1 MGLYTWCL
9 LAAVALAAGVLLLF
23 RRKTL
28 KEAFQLFTA
37 EELPLFTD
45 PKYCLYVKNS
55 LRTNEALLKKYQ
67 ETLQSENALQ
77 TMKVIESHKEALAK
91 MDCEN
96 PNLVT
101 QEIKPVPVLPGSDYT
116 YEFTANAT
124 RAAVLE
130 DAMRRERD
138 AKQLLAAMEEQKS

>member
-1 MGLYTWCL
+1 MDL
-9 LAAVALAAGVLLLF
+9 LRWLMLAVVVAGIGFLVLF
-23 RRKTL
+23 RRKTV

-37 EELPLFTD
+37 EEVGLFTD
-45 PKYCLYVKNS
+45 PKYCTYVKNS

-77 TMKVIESHKEALAK
+77 TMKAIESHKEILSK
-91 MDCEN
+91 MDCDN

-101 QEIKPVPVLPGSDYT
+101 QEIKSTPAPPMDNT
-116 YEFTANAT
+116 FEFVQNAV
-124 RAAVLE
+124 REAVLV

-138 AKQLLAAMEEQKS
+138 AKQLLERQREMQG